1 MNLPRMPE
9 ILLWSLVSFIN
20 GKAKHR
26 LAQLL
31 ANFRIR
37 EVQINSDI
45 GMYKDKNQE
54 VKTVTRKVKSWRDID
69 WIMSL
74 FTVPQ
79 CQIYYSWGKF
89 LWVLFFWEGLNLK
102 ENTFILEKSYTK
114 NKLNSKKGTH
124 TFIKTSHSKKMLVL
138 HVDTYFVNEFYLK
151 LL

>member
-20 GKAKHR
+20 GKHR

-69 WIMSL
+69 
-74 FTVPQ
+74 
-79 CQIYYSWGKF
+79 
-89 LWVLFFWEGLNLK
+89 
-102 ENTFILEKSYTK
+102 
-114 NKLNSKKGTH
+114 
-124 TFIKTSHSKKMLVL
+124 
-138 HVDTYFVNEFYLK
+138 
-151 LL
+151 